1 MKTPSIRI
9 LTASILL
16 LACLPAAAA
25 SKAPVKAWTD
35 PAAAPRE
42 DPDFAIQGEYAEAT
56 AGAQVIALG
65 DGRFDTYL
73 LEGGLPGA
81 GWTPGKARTVLHGGR
96 QGDEVTPI
104 LNPCFVIRGWGGP
117 SPARLKIGGEV
128 QVADPGF
135 RQGIIRDTDG
145 TETMVIWV
153 RQRAFQRLKYEIH

>member
-1 MKTPSIRI
+1 MKTLSIRI

-25 SKAPVKAWTD
+25 PKAPVKAWTD
-35 PAAAPRE
+35 PAAALRE

-81 GWTPGKARTVLHGGR
+81 GWTPGRARTVLHGGR
-96 QGDEVTPI
+96 QGDEVT
-104 LNPCFVIRGWGGP
+104 
-117 SPARLKIGGEV
+117 LKDD
-128 QVADPGF
+128 A
-135 RQGIIRDTDG
+135 
-145 TETMVIWV
+145 
-153 RQRAFQRLKYEIH
+153 